1 MITTVPPRPRTPTPT
16 GAVTDRFPAMRPA
29 SSSIDPPTVKLV
41 LTRPLAA
48 AAAAVTSSA
57 SRVRGVDAARGIALL
72 GMIAAHTLPLA
83 EGGQPTMAGRL
94 VNGPAAALFGVL
106 AGLSVAMLTGRRRL
120 ELGTEPARR
129 YALRLV
135 VRGLAIGSLGLAL
148 GQAALGSIDVILTY
162 YGVLFVLA
170 VPLVFLSTR
179 VLAVL
184 GAVLTV
190 LAPVTGFLLRAQL
203 PPTELLDPSFT
214 MLVTDPAGLLTTLMF
229 TGAYPVWPWLAY
241 LCIGIAV
248 GRLRLDNTRVAAALA
263 GGGVLLAVVATVA
276 SELILQAAGGLEQL
290 LAHLRPLARGAR
302 RPLRRGAQ
310 RRHADHQLVVA
321 RGHPAALLHPVRPR
335 PHHRDLAGGPGLHAA
350 ARPPDRALRL
360 QHARPGP
367 DRCPGPPRGG
377 RVDDLDLLRPA
388 RRGHRAG
395 PGEPTRGSSSSSRS
409 SPPWP
414 SGRSGSGASGVDRW
428 RRAWR
433 SWSTPSSPPRPE
445 RQPPTTAA
453 RPRVGSRL
461 QSALAVTV
469 LVVVVAAGAG
479 VALAFPASQDTAAAT
494 SAESEHVRGD
504 PGRGARSRRR
514 R

>member
-1 MITTVPPRPRTPTPT
+1 MITTEPPRPRTPRAA
-16 GAVTDRFPAMRPA
+16 GAVTDRFPAMQPSRTPV
-29 SSSIDPPTVKLV
+29 DPPTVKLV
-41 LTRPLAA
+41 LTRPL
-48 AAAAVTSSA
+48 AAAVTSSA

-83 EGGQPTMAGRL
+83 AGGRPTMAGHL

-120 ELGTEPARR
+120 EPSTESARR

-248 GRLRLDNTRVAAALA
+248 GRLRLDSPRVAAALA
-263 GGGVLLAVVATVA
+263 GGGVLLGVRREVFQVA
-276 SELILQAAGGLEQL
+276 
-290 LAHLRPLARGAR
+290 H
-302 RPLRRGAQ
+302 
-310 RRHADHQLVVA
+310 
-321 RGHPAALLHPVRPR
+321 
-335 PHHRDLAGGPGLHAA
+335 
-350 ARPPDRALRL
+350 
-360 QHARPGP
+360 
-367 DRCPGPPRGG
+367 
-377 RVDDLDLLRPA
+377 
-388 RRGHRAG
+388 
-395 PGEPTRGSSSSSRS
+395 
-409 SPPWP
+409 
-414 SGRSGSGASGVDRW
+414 GVSIG
-428 RRAWR
+428 RAWR
-433 SWSTPSSPPRPE
+433 
-445 RQPPTTAA
+445 
-453 RPRVGSRL
+453 G
-461 QSALAVTV
+461 
-469 LVVVVAAGAG
+469 
-479 VALAFPASQDTAAAT
+479 
-494 SAESEHVRGD
+494 
-504 PGRGARSRRR
+504 
-514 R
+514 